1 MTDGAAAGPPPIRH
15 NDHSPLT
22 PPALGAWE
30 PSLPVSVVIPAR
42 GGQHR
47 LDLALAALAAQS
59 YPAHLMEVIVVD
71 DGSDPPLRLPEIA
84 PPGARIEPAAPGGW
98 GIAHAVNTGAAR
110 AGGEIVQ
117 RLDSDMVVCREH
129 IEALARWHHLAGYV
143 VAIGAK
149 RFVEEP
155 VLSPGEVHDAVR
167 AGSLGEVF
175 DLSAAQASSTEQTIA
190 RTNGLRTSRNP
201 YHVCTG
207 PTVSLRREVFH
218 AVGGFDPAVLRGED
232 TEFAYRLAAHGVVF
246 VPDMDAQA
254 VHLGIPAQRLDRERA
269 VRTVAPYL
277 AQRVPLRRD
286 LRKDPGRQWL
296 VPYVEIV
303 FRLGEDPDPGRV
315 RAAVGAALSGSLPD
329 VVVTLVAPWSKL
341 SENRPG
347 PDDPLFELRLLRE
360 HFAHDRRVR
369 LTDEGDGTSA
379 AGGVGGVGG
388 ITATPAPIPFRY
400 TGPVSVPLGR
410 DSLERMIAAMQDD
423 RSGMLVVDLGEDG
436 PATLVR
442 TEALGRAL
450 LLGATD
456 VTASIE
462 ATHGVRH
469 GARAD
474 FWPAKDRKDRKDQKA
489 QKTESTGRPGRPGRP
504 EKPAQGA
511 RAAQATRAEKA
522 VQPEAAAQPGRAAR
536 PEKAAKTAETA
547 QTDKA
552 AEAGKAAK
560 TGQAASGGAR
570 PSARVPGRAASAA
583 ARRRNWRR
591 NWRSLLR
598 STLRPD

>member
-15 NDHSPLT
+15 NDHSPLA
-22 PPALGAWE
+22 PPALGSWE

-71 DGSDPPLRLPEIA
+71 DGSDPPLRLPELA
-84 PPGARIEPAAPGGW
+84 PPGARIERAAPGGW

-246 VPDMDAQA
+246 VPDMEAQA

-303 FRLGEDPDPGRV
+303 YRLGADPDPGRV

-329 VVVTLVAPWSKL
+329 VAVTLVAPWSKL
-341 SENRPG
+341 SEDRPG

-360 HFAHDRRVR
+360 HFAHDRRIR
-369 LTDEGDGTSA
+369 LADEVS
-379 AGGVGGVGG
+379 
-388 ITATPAPIPFRY
+388 ATPAPIPFRY
-400 TGPVSVPLGR
+400 TGPLSAPPAR

-423 RSGMLVVDLGEDG
+423 RSGMLVADLGEDG

-450 LLGATD
+450 LLGAAD

-469 GARAD
+469 GVRAD
-474 FWPAKDRKDRKDQKA
+474 FWPSKARRTQKA
-489 QKTESTGRPGRPGRP
+489 AQTVRTTQTDEAEKT
-504 EKPAQGA
+504 A
-511 RAAQATRAEKA
+511 RAEKT
-522 VQPEAAAQPGRAAR
+522 AQAAR
-536 PEKAAKTAETA
+536 PEKAA
-547 QTDKA
+547 
-552 AEAGKAAK
+552 EAPKS
-560 TGQAASGGAR
+560 ASSGAR

-583 ARRRNWRR
+583 ARR
-591 NWRSLLR
+591 NWRSVLR

>member
-341 SENRPG
+341 SEGRPG
-347 PDDPLFELRLLRE
+347 PEDPLFELRLLRE

-369 LTDEGDGTSA
+369 LADEGDGITA
-379 AGGVGGVGG
+379 AGGVGG
-388 ITATPAPIPFRY
+388 ITTTPAPIPFRY
-400 TGPVSVPLGR
+400 TGPVSVPPGR

-450 LLGATD
+450 LLGAAD

-474 FWPAKDRKDRKDQKA
+474 FWPAKDQKDQKA
-489 QKTESTGRPGRPGRP
+489 QKTERAG
-504 EKPAQGA
+504 KAAQVA
-511 RAAQATRAEKA
+511 RAAQATRAEKT
-522 VQPEAAAQPGRAAR
+522 VRPEAAAQPGKAAQ
-536 PEKAAKTAETA
+536 PEKAAKTAEA
-547 QTDKA
+547 VQTDKA
-552 AEAGKAAK
+552 VEADKAAK

-570 PSARVPGRAASAA
+570 PSARVPGRTASAA
-583 ARRRNWRR
+583 ARRRNWR
-591 NWRSLLR
+591 SLLR
-598 STLRPD
+598 STRRPD